1 MNAWSRQELE
11 VYEYWQLRD
20 AADRYGMEEKY
31 DKGKIDGKI
40 EGKIEVARNMR
51 AIGVEIGLIMQATGL
66 SRKEIEG
73 E

>member
-40 EGKIEVARNMR
+40 EVARNMR